1 VIEIISVTA
10 IGLIFG
16 LVLSIAADRFRV
28 KLMKGWRIR
37 SGYCRVRTAGLADLW
52 GVPLL
57 QKRS

>member
-1 VIEIISVTA
+1 MIEIISITA

-28 KLMKGWRIR
+28 EVDERLEKTIGVLP
-37 SGYCRVRTAGLADLW
+37 CANCGLADLW